1 MGKLRTPEPLTNRHD
16 LEQFECGKSVL
27 DKWLVNQALENEKRG
42 ASRTYVVCEDDTRVI
57 GYFCLANGSVAKDE
71 TPGKLGHRMPDP
83 IPVILLG
90 RLAVDQNYQG
100 LGIGKGMLRDAFFR
114 ARKAAELSAAR
125 ALLVHSLDD
134 EAKQFYQRHGFA
146 ESPMDA
152 HTLMLS
158 LY

>member
-1 MGKLRTPEPLTNRHD
+1 
-16 LEQFECGKSVL
+16 
-27 DKWLVNQALENEKRG
+27 
-42 ASRTYVVCEDDTRVI
+42 
-57 GYFCLANGSVAKDE
+57 
-71 TPGKLGHRMPDP
+71 MPDP

-100 LGIGKGMLRDAFFR
+100 MGIGKGMLRDAFFR

-125 ALLVHSLDD
+125 ALLVHSLDE
-134 EAKQFYQRHGFA
+134 EARQFYLRYGFT

-152 HTLMLS
+152 HTLMHS